1 MDISLKGR
9 VALVTGASK
18 GIGLAIAK
26 SLAESGAK
34 VMLSSRK
41 EDQLRAAAA
50 GIEGETEVFAANA
63 GSSSPQLV
71 FLAR

>member
-1 MDISLKGR
+1 MKGR

-26 SLAESGAK
+26 SMAESGAK

-41 EDQLRAAAA
+41 EDQLRASAAA
-50 GIEGETEVFAANA
+50 RCRG
-63 GSSSPQLV
+63 
-71 FLAR
+71 